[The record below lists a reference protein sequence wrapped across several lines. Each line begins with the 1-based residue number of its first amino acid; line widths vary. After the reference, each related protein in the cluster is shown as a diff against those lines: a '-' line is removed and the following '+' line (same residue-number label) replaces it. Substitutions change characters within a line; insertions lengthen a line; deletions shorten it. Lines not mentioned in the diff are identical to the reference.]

1 MAYDPDDR
9 RPPAREPEP
18 GIAELVEGAVRRI
31 STSIAIAGALI
42 ALGIYAGRPST
53 PRFDGFATERGI
65 VRIDTRTGKMIGCE
79 GGRCMTLIQRGQEL
93 APNPN
98 RIDNDED
105 EEPVTQPQQAQPPPA
120 QKALPEPA
128 PAPAAA
134 PAPAEKAPAPGNGQ

>member
-1 MAYDPDDR
+1 MDLDDERGRR
-9 RPPAREPEP
+9 RPEPEP
-18 GIAELVEGAVRRI
+18 GIAETIEGAVRRI

-79 GGRCMTLIQRGQEL
+79 GGRCMTLIQRGQDL

-98 RIDNDED
+98 LIDDEED
-105 EEPVTQPQQAQPPPA
+105 EEPVAEPRQAQPPPA
-120 QKALPEPA
+120 QKALPAPSPA
-128 PAPAAA
+128 PVAA
-134 PAPAEKAPAPGNGQ
+134 PAPAEKAPATGNGQ